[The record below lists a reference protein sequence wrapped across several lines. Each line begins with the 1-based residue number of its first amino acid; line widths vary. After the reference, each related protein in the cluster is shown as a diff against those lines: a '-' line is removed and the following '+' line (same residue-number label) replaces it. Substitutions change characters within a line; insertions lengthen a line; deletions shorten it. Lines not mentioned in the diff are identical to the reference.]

1 MNLSTITADIKARIT
16 TIPLNEPVFI
26 YIGVGTYA
34 GLKNKDGILEP
45 QNYHQYPP
53 FLQSLKNKI
62 ADLNLFIVLI
72 DPMQE
77 QPPYLMGDKGLLLNN
92 NNNNSATASAIA
104 PTTSAHVTNKI
115 ANAAPAPTASGI
127 AACAAPAPTASGIA
141 ACAAPAPTASGI
153 AVFSLLQKVYTDP
166 YECYGDSTNITA
178 DLRDINKYAMEE
190 NITLLYHDFTGRRNS
205 LLAEYFDP
213 ELKSHLDHIVYG
225 MSARQ
230 DHGCYFDLSEA
241 SAYFPW
247 GRCLSVTLALAPGAE
262 QNRQSGAEQ
271 NRQTG
276 AEQNRQT
283 GAEQNRQSEAEQNRQ
298 TGAEQNRQTGG
309 ETNQPILPT
318 GVGAGVTDRQRPLIK
333 LFNIFHYIVNDS
345 LNLIAQDAQHY
356 SHDMADVNTMINTQ
370 IEQVIS
376 TIKSDLT
383 NHMLS
388 LLRVIF
394 RLIVG
399 DEQRASINIDHS
411 FNFIALPH
419 RARLFQLYNENNYV
433 DLYTNLIDYF
443 SRDIHILSK
452 LKNHDLSGKEIL
464 QFIVNS
470 DKPYEWCSNVKHF
483 F

>member
-34 GLKNKDGILEP
+34 GLKNKEGILEP

-53 FLQSLKNKI
+53 FLQDLKNKI
-62 ADLNLFIVLI
+62 EDLNLFIVLI

-77 QPPYLMGDKGLLLNN
+77 QPPYMTGDKGLLLNN
-92 NNNNSATASAIA
+92 NNINNNNNTNIRTATASAGVTDRIACAAPPATASAIA
-104 PTTSAHVTNKI
+104 I
-115 ANAAPAPTASGI
+115 Y
-127 AACAAPAPTASGIA
+127 
-141 ACAAPAPTASGI
+141 
-153 AVFSLLQKVYTDP
+153 SLLQKVYTDP
-166 YECYGDSTNITA
+166 YDCYGDSTNITA

-205 LLAEYFDP
+205 VLAEYFDP
-213 ELKSHLDHIVYG
+213 EIKTHLDHIVYG

-247 GRCLSVTLALAPGAE
+247 GRCLSVTPALTPGAE
-262 QNRQSGAEQ
+262 QRSKSGAEYNEQSGAE
-271 NRQTG
+271 TH
-276 AEQNRQT
+276 A
-283 GAEQNRQSEAEQNRQ
+283 
-298 TGAEQNRQTGG
+298 
-309 ETNQPILPT
+309 P
-318 GVGAGVTDRQRPLIK
+318 GVRGQRPQRNCLVK

-345 LNLIAQDAQHY
+345 LHLIARDAHYY
-356 SHDMADVNTMINTQ
+356 SHSLTDVNTIINTQ

-376 TIKSDLT
+376 TIKSDLI

-388 LLRVIF
+388 FLRVIF

-399 DEQRASINIDHS
+399 DEQRADINIEHS
-411 FNFIALPH
+411 FNFIAKPYREEFLK
-419 RARLFQLYNENNYV
+419 LYNETNYT
-433 DLYTNLIDYF
+433 DLYTNLIHYF
-443 SRDIHILSK
+443 SRDIDNVSK
-452 LKNHDLSGKEIL
+452 LKNLGLSGKEIL
-464 QFIVNS
+464 QFIVS
-470 DKPYEWCSNVKHF
+470 GDKPYEWYGNVKHF

>member
-34 GLKNKDGILEP
+34 GLKNKDGVLEP

-77 QPPYLMGDKGLLLNN
+77 QPPYMTGDKGLNN
-92 NNNNSATASAIA
+92 NINNVDLTASASGIA
-104 PTTSAHVTNKI
+104 PTTSARVTNKI
-115 ANAAPAPTASGI
+115 ANAAPPPTASGI
-127 AACAAPAPTASGIA
+127 AIY
-141 ACAAPAPTASGI
+141 
-153 AVFSLLQKVYTDP
+153 SLLQKVYTDP
-166 YECYGDSTNITA
+166 YDCYGDSTNITA

-190 NITLLYHDFTGRRNS
+190 NITLLYHDFTGRRNG

-241 SAYFPW
+241 SSYFPW
-247 GRCLSVTLALAPGAE
+247 GRTTYGTPPPGAE
-262 QNRQSGAEQ
+262 QRRQSGW
-271 NRQTG
+271 QTN
-276 AEQNRQT
+276 QSILPT
-283 GAEQNRQSEAEQNRQ
+283 GV
-298 TGAEQNRQTGG
+298 GG

-318 GVGAGVTDRQRPLIK
+318 GVRGQRPQVK

-399 DEQRASINIDHS
+399 DEQRDRINIDHS
-411 FNFIALPH
+411 FNFIANPH
-419 RARLFQLYNENNYV
+419 RERIFKLYNENNYV

-452 LKNHDLSGKEIL
+452 LKKHDLSGKEIL
-464 QFIVNS
+464 QFIINS
-470 DKPYEWCSNVKHF
+470 DKPYEWYSNVKHF

>member
-1 MNLSTITADIKARIT
+1 MNLSTITTDIKARIT

-34 GLKNKDGILEP
+34 GLKNKDGVLEP

-53 FLQSLKNKI
+53 FLQSLKNNI

-77 QPPYLMGDKGLLLNN
+77 QPPYMTGALPPGPHQQTFMLDTHNPENRPQGQAERLEFSQNVYTFNDRKL
-92 NNNNSATASAIA
+92 TI
-104 PTTSAHVTNKI
+104 
-115 ANAAPAPTASGI
+115 
-127 AACAAPAPTASGIA
+127 
-141 ACAAPAPTASGI
+141 
-153 AVFSLLQKVYTDP
+153 FSLLQKVYTDP
-166 YECYGDSTNITA
+166 YDCYGDSTNITA

-241 SAYFPW
+241 SSYFPW
-247 GRCLSVTLALAPGAE
+247 GRCPLAPGAE
-262 QNRQSGAEQ
+262 QRRQSGW
-271 NRQTG
+271 QTN
-276 AEQNRQT
+276 QSILPT
-283 GAEQNRQSEAEQNRQ
+283 GV
-298 TGAEQNRQTGG
+298 GG

-318 GVGAGVTDRQRPLIK
+318 GVRGQRPQVK

-399 DEQRASINIDHS
+399 DEQRDRINIDHS
-411 FNFIALPH
+411 FNFIANPH
-419 RARLFQLYNENNYV
+419 RERIFKLYNENNYV

-452 LKNHDLSGKEIL
+452 LKKYDLSGKEIL
-464 QFIVNS
+464 QFIINS
-470 DKPYEWCSNVKHF
+470 DKPYEWYSNVKHF

>member
-92 NNNNSATASAIA
+92 NNNSATASAIAGIA

-127 AACAAPAPTASGIA
+127 AACAAPPATASA
-141 ACAAPAPTASGI
+141 I

-205 LLAEYFDP
+205 VLAEYFDP

-247 GRCLSVTLALAPGAE
+247 GRCLSVTPALAPVGVQVCCE
-262 QNRQSGAEQ
+262 MGGRSNQLTPINQSFIPP
-271 NRQTG
+271 
-276 AEQNRQT
+276 
-283 GAEQNRQSEAEQNRQ
+283 S
-298 TGAEQNRQTGG
+298 
-309 ETNQPILPT
+309 LPS
-318 GVGAGVTDRQRPLIK
+318 DRKRNCMIK

-470 DKPYEWCSNVKHF
+470 DKPYEWYSNVKHF